1 MKDLNKRAI
10 GGLVQLLVIMAAML
24 FLPAWTLHYWQA
36 WVLMGVFFASAL
48 AITIYL
54 MKYDRKLLERR
65 INAGPG
71 AEKERSQMIIQFL
84 AAISFVGIFVISAI
98 DHRFAWSTVPAY
110 AAAMGDFLVMLG
122 FLVVFLVFKENTFT
136 SAVIEVSAGQKL
148 IATGPYATVRHPMYA
163 GALVMLFGVPVALGS
178 WWGLLTII
186 PMTFLLVWRLLDEE
200 KFLAK
205 NLPGYPEYR
214 KKVRWRLVPFIW

>member
-1 MKDLNKRAI
+1 MNDLNKKAI
-10 GGLVQLLVIMAAML
+10 GGLVQLVVILSALL
-24 FLPAWTLHYWQA
+24 FLPVWTLRYWQA
-36 WVLMGVFFASAL
+36 WVLVIVFFVSAL

-54 MKYDRKLLERR
+54 MRNDPKLLERR
-65 INAGPG
+65 IKAGPG
-71 AEKERSQMIIQFL
+71 AEKERSQKIIQFL
-84 AAISFVGIFVISAI
+84 AMISFAAIFVLPSI

-110 AAAMGDFLVMLG
+110 AVAMGDIVVVLG

-148 IATGPYATVRHPMYA
+148 IATGPYATVRHPMYTGTLA
-163 GALVMLFGVPVALGS
+163 MLSGVPVALGS
-178 WWGLLTII
+178 WWGLLTIV
-186 PMTFLLVWRLLDEE
+186 PMTLLLAWRLLEEE

-214 KKVRWRLVPFIW
+214 GKVRWRLVPFVW